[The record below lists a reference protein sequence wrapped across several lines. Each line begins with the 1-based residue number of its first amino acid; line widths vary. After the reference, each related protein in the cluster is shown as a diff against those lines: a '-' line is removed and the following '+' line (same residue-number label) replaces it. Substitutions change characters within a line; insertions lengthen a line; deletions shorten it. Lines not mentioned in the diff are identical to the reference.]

1 MTGFPRQATRVAA
14 LVALST
20 VAAACGGSSAS
31 SNPYSTNYDPA
42 KTTLKAAGL
51 EVCSEEQSQS
61 LPYEPGAQGS
71 RKFFVASDCMGK
83 KTSPNTVA
91 VYQFGSKQSVT
102 EGAAAIKAAMPNGS
116 STVYGPLV
124 IVTLGPDREA
134 NLAAIEAQ
142 FTETTPTTT
151 TS

>member
-1 MTGFPRQATRVAA
+1 MRVAA

-20 VAAACGGSSAS
+20 VVAACGESSAS

-42 KTTLKAAGL
+42 KTTLKAVGL
-51 EVCSEEQSQS
+51 EVCSDEQSQS
-61 LPYEPGAQGS
+61 LPDEPGAQAS

-91 VYQFGSKQSVT
+91 VYQFNSKQSVT
-102 EGAAAIKAAMPNGS
+102 AGAAAIRAAMPNAS

-124 IVTLGPDREA
+124 IVTLGPDGEA

-142 FTETTPTTT
+142 LKKTTPTTT